1 MNNLCK
7 SFLPSGRLNGL
18 SCLLTFGPHKLWR
31 SKLKLGC
38 PVLEGASRR
47 RRPFSVKA
55 DTDSHHASHD
65 SLRPWTSSIGETIK
79 DSGHKRHLQIV
90 LFSPQIA
97 GNTGSIA
104 RTCAAASV
112 GLHLIEP
119 LGFQIDD
126 AKLKRAGLDY
136 WPFVFVKVHNSWSE
150 FMHFFKQQEGEK
162 RLVAY
167 TKRGTCLYTEKE
179 YKPGDWLVFG
189 SETKGL
195 SSEALDDC
203 ADELSY
209 GGGKVRIPMLDTY
222 VRSLN
227 LAVSVGIGIYEAL
240 RQLNVLE
247 NLSGERTDSQLDILD
262 DLSQDVLDDNKLDA
276 EPLLHAVES

>member
-1 MNNLCK
+1 MSILCK
-7 SFLPSGRLNGL
+7 PRLPSVRLGGFCCYL
-18 SCLLTFGPHKLWR
+18 ACSPHKPWTH
-31 SKLKLGC
+31 KLTLPPPILQGVGRQRFFC
-38 PVLEGASRR
+38 ITAQS
-47 RRPFSVKA
+47 
-55 DTDSHHASHD
+55 DNSHHASHNA
-65 SLRPWTSSIGETIK
+65 LRDWTSSIGETIK
-79 DSGHKRHLQIV
+79 ESKHTRHLQIV

-136 WPFVFVKVHNSWSE
+136 WPFVFVKVHASWSE
-150 FMHFFKQQEGEK
+150 FMQFFKQQEGEK
-162 RLVAY
+162 RLVAF

-179 YKPGDWLVFG
+179 YKAGDWLVFG
-189 SETKGL
+189 SETSGL
-195 SSEALDDC
+195 SAEALEDC
-203 ADELSY
+203 ADELNH

-227 LAVSVGIGIYEAL
+227 LSVSVGIGVYEAL
-240 RQLNVLE
+240 RQLNVLR
-247 NLSGERTDSQLDILD
+247 NLFNETNDSLLEDCSEEMSD
-262 DLSQDVLDDNKLDA
+262 DKEVDRECLLS
-276 EPLLHAVES
+276 AVEQ